1 MVFATALALAGCNM
15 ADDAGKNV
23 PAPVA
28 KVAPEPQSSPPRSE
42 PRPERARLDEV
53 DALAERSTPAKP
65 GGVTRTWFA
74 GKWTDSGD
82 CADAG
87 RFEPNGTYLLADGT
101 RGMWSVQDG
110 RLVVQH
116 KAGRHALRMRR
127 IDQDTVELANEDGT
141 VGRSTR
147 CG

>member
-1 MVFATALALAGCNM
+1 
-15 ADDAGKNV
+15 
-23 PAPVA
+23 
-28 KVAPEPQSSPPRSE
+28 
-42 PRPERARLDEV
+42 LDEV